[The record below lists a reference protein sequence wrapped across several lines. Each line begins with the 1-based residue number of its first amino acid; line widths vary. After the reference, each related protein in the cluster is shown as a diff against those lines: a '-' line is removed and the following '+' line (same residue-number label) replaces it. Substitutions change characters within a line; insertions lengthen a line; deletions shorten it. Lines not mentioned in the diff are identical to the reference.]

1 MRQTILFI
9 SCDEIP
15 GHVKKGSQITL
26 GHFHGQMFWEKT
38 CSSPIQG
45 PGQESSFRV
54 TSLVGRFNIRFPL
67 YWSQGF
73 SFMSESQKT
82 SPIHFHPQP
91 CLLPSPS
98 LTGMGQCQQRRWSCQ
113 GQHAPWLFI
122 SLSVDT
128 SNNISYFLVSS
139 AGLWY
144 NPALAAVFDQ
154 EDYQVILSSAQESQW
169 PSTRA
174 YLGMSL
180 PFCFKPFKD
189 SPLLGLSSL
198 EGVH

>member
-26 GHFHGQMFWEKT
+26 GHFHGQMFLEKT

-144 NPALAAVFDQ
+144 NPATRRIIKWSYLLHKSHSDLLQGLIWVCHF
-154 EDYQVILSSAQESQW
+154 LSALN
-169 PSTRA
+169 PSKIPPCWV
-174 YLGMSL
+174 SH
-180 PFCFKPFKD
+180 
-189 SPLLGLSSL
+189 LLK
-198 EGVH
+198 EYIR